1 MTSEE
6 KSIKVIE
13 FTGTDFKIWSKKF
26 VARANRKGYK
36 GLLEGTE
43 PILTKSKYGHKSQEY
58 PKHQTG
64 RDQKKFRGKC
74 WYCGEEGRT
83 AFHCEKRKSG
93 EKREKTEE
101 KVIFAFGKQ
110 TSNIEDYI
118 MSEDSEGIEI
128 GL

>member
-43 PILTKSKYGHKSQEY
+43 QIPAKSEYVLKIQEC

-74 WYCGEEGRT
+74 WYCGEGGQT
-83 AFHCEKRKSG
+83 AFHCDKRKSD
-93 EKREKTEE
+93 EKREKAEE
-101 KVIFAFGKQ
+101 KAMFAFGKQ
-110 TSNIEDYI
+110 SSNCEY
-118 MSEDSEGIEI
+118 GF
-128 GL
+128 